1 MLKALCGL
9 LCLGA
14 SFAAFAEPS
23 PEQLKEFD
31 QFFQEQVQQQQVPG
45 AAYAIV
51 YKNKIIRAKGFGV
64 REVGSKLPVD
74 AFTVFRIASVS
85 KTFAGGLASILA
97 SQGHFKWDDPVNR
110 YLPDFSFK
118 TRSFNNKLKV
128 EHLLSQSTGVIANAY
143 DNLIEANFQPERIL
157 PQFQKLDP
165 LCTPGQCYGYQN
177 VLFSLIEPIMQQS
190 TSQDYASLLRQNI
203 FEPLHMPTA
212 SVGYQGF
219 LDTENRAIPH
229 VKAKGKW
236 YPRTVSESYY
246 RFAPAAGVNA
256 SAIDL
261 GYWLIAQLGYNPEVL
276 NSEQLQYMTNKR
288 VRTVR
293 DLRRRQWREHITDAH
308 YALGWRVY
316 QFGQEQLVYHGGW
329 VQGFRAELAYSKD
342 RELGLVILLN
352 AESNVVAELSTHF
365 WSTMFTAMQK
375 EDKASLLAGCKLPE
389 KNSTKKAANC

>member
-1 MLKALCGL
+1 MLFRVSLILGVFSLFSVQASEVLPSHVEDFKQHFESAL
-9 LCLGA
+9 
-14 SFAAFAEPS
+14 AE
-23 PEQLKEFD
+23 QK
-31 QFFQEQVQQQQVPG
+31 VPG

-51 YKNKIIRAKGFGV
+51 YKDKIISAGGYGV
-64 REVGSKLPVD
+64 REVGSKAPVD
-74 AFTVFRIASVS
+74 AYTVFRIASVS

-97 SQGHFKWDDPVNR
+97 SQGHFRWDEPVTR

-118 TRSFNNKLKV
+118 TRSYNNKLKI
-128 EHLLSQSTGVIANAY
+128 EHLLAQSTGVIANAY
-143 DNLIEANFQPERIL
+143 DNLIEANLAPDRIL

-165 LCTPGQCYGYQN
+165 MCNPGQCYGYQN
-177 VLFSLIEPIMQQS
+177 VLFSLIEPIMQQT
-190 TSQDYASLLRQNI
+190 TSQDYASLLQKNI
-203 FEPLHMPTA
+203 FSPLKMPTA
-212 SVGYQGF
+212 SVGLEGF
-219 LDTENRAIPH
+219 LNTENRAIPH
-229 VKAKGKW
+229 VKARGQW
-236 YPRTVSESYY
+236 HSRTVSESYY

-276 NSEQLQYMTNKR
+276 NEEQLKLITSKR

-293 DLRRRQWREHITDAH
+293 DLRRRLWREHITDAH

-352 AESNVVAELSTHF
+352 AESNVVAELSTYF
-365 WSTMFTAMQK
+365 WSTMFTAMQQQ
-375 EDKASLLAGCKLPE
+375 DKAALLAGCKL
-389 KNSTKKAANC
+389 AAKPASSNC

>member
-1 MLKALCGL
+1 MLFKAIL
-9 LCLGA
+9 LVGVCSLFSVQA
-14 SFAAFAEPS
+14 REVSPAQLADFKQHFETVLAE
-23 PEQLKEFD
+23 
-31 QFFQEQVQQQQVPG
+31 QQIPG

-51 YKNKIIRAKGFGV
+51 YKDKIISASGFGV
-64 REVGSKLPVD
+64 REVGSTAPVD
-74 AFTVFRIASVS
+74 AYTVFRIASVS

-97 SQGHFKWDDPVNR
+97 SQGHFRWDEPVTR

-118 TRSFNNKLKV
+118 TRSYNNKLKI
-128 EHLLSQSTGVIANAY
+128 EHLLAQSTGVIANAY
-143 DNLIEANFQPERIL
+143 DNLIEANLQPDRIL

-165 LCTPGQCYGYQN
+165 LCNPGQCYGYQN
-177 VLFSLIEPIMQQS
+177 VLFSLIEPIMQQT
-190 TSQDYASLLRQNI
+190 TSQDYASLLQQNI
-203 FEPLHMPTA
+203 FAPLKMPTA
-212 SVGYQGF
+212 SVGLEGF
-219 LDTENRAIPH
+219 LNTENRAIPH
-229 VKAKGKW
+229 VKARGQW
-236 YPRTVSESYY
+236 HSRTVNESYY

-276 NSEQLQYMTNKR
+276 NEDQLKQITSKR

-293 DLRRRQWREHITDAH
+293 DLRRRLWREHITDAH

-329 VQGFRAELAYSKD
+329 VQGFRAELAYSKE

-365 WSTMFTAMQK
+365 WSTMFTAMQ
-375 EDKASLLAGCKLPE
+375 EQDKAALLAGCKLPVT
-389 KNSTKKAANC
+389 SGSSDC